1 MNQTTESQLLRDRRH
16 SVEAVRDEAYNHQ
29 SQLLQDRHQEPKMK
43 IDVFNHIFP
52 QKLFEKLNEVA
63 PGYKDMGKRSRNIPA
78 LFDLDLRFRQMD
90 QFGEYR
96 QIISIASPPIE
107 VMAGPEV
114 TPMLSEIANDGMAEL
129 VSHHPDRFAAFAA
142 SLPMNNPDKAA
153 RELERALGQLG
164 AKGVQIYSNAA
175 GKPLDG
181 AEYEP
186 LFEIMARHD
195 LPILLHPARGA
206 RFADYPGEEK
216 SKFEIWWT
224 FGWPYETSVAMARL
238 VFTGLFDR
246 LPEIKIITH
255 HMGAMIPYF
264 EGRVGHGWDQLGKRS
279 SDENYEALLRS
290 MNKRPIEY
298 FKMFYAD
305 TALFGSYSG
314 TRCGLD
320 FFGVDRVLFAS
331 DSPFDPEGGTL
342 YTRETIEVID
352 QLDLTQDERDRIYRR
367 NAERLFKLR

>member
-1 MNQTTESQLLRDRRH
+1 MNQ
-16 SVEAVRDEAYNHQ
+16 
-29 SQLLQDRHQEPKMK
+29 MK

-52 QKLFEKLNEVA
+52 RRFFDKLNEVS
-63 PGYKDMGKRSRNIPA
+63 PDYKDMGKRSRNIPA
-78 LFDLDLRFRQMD
+78 LFDLDLRFKMMD
-90 QFGEYR
+90 QFGDYS

-107 VMAGPEV
+107 VMAGPEI
-114 TPMLSEIANDGMAEL
+114 TPELSQIANDGMAEL
-129 VSHHPDRFAAFAA
+129 VSRYPDRFPAFAA
-142 SLPMNNPDKAA
+142 SLPMNNPEKAA
-153 RELERALGQLG
+153 IELRRAVKDLG
-164 AKGVQIYSNAA
+164 AKTAQIYSNAA

-181 AEYEP
+181 PEYAPIFEMMAEY
-186 LFEIMARHD
+186 D

-206 RFADYPGEEK
+206 RFADYSGEAK
-216 SKFEIWWT
+216 SKYEIWWT

-238 VFTGLFDR
+238 VFSGIFDR
-246 LPEIKIITH
+246 FPNIKIVTH

-279 SDENYEALLRS
+279 SDEDYESLLRS
-290 MNKRPIEY
+290 MNKRPIDY

-305 TALFGSYSG
+305 TALFGSYSA

-352 QLDLTQDERDRIYRR
+352 RLDITEDERDRIYRR
-367 NAERLFKLR
+367 NAERLFKLATKP

>member
-1 MNQTTESQLLRDRRH
+1 MNQ
-16 SVEAVRDEAYNHQ
+16 
-29 SQLLQDRHQEPKMK
+29 MK

-52 QKLFEKLNEVA
+52 RRFFDKLNEVSSD
-63 PGYKDMGKRSRNIPA
+63 YKDMVMRSLNVPA
-78 LFDLDLRFRQMD
+78 LFDLDLRFKMMD
-90 QFGEYR
+90 LFGDYR

-107 VMAGPEV
+107 VMVPPDLTLEF
-114 TPMLSEIANDGMAEL
+114 SQIANDGMAEL
-129 VSHHPDRFAAFAA
+129 ISRHPDRFAAFAA
-142 SLPMNNPDKAA
+142 ALPMDKPEDAA
-153 RELERALGQLG
+153 LELHRAVKELG
-164 AKGVQIYSNAA
+164 ARAVQIYSNAA
-175 GKPLDG
+175 GRPLDG
-181 AEYEP
+181 PEYTPIFETMAEY
-186 LFEIMARHD
+186 D

-206 RFADYPGEEK
+206 GFADYPREPK
-216 SKFEIWWT
+216 SKYEIWWT

-238 VFTGLFDR
+238 VFTGIFDR
-246 LPEIKIITH
+246 FPNLKIVTH

-279 SDENYEALLRS
+279 SDEDYGSLLRS
-290 MNKRPIEY
+290 MNKRPLDY

-320 FFGVDRVLFAS
+320 FFGVDHVLFAS

-352 QLDLTQDERDRIYRR
+352 RLDITEDERDRIYRR
-367 NAERLFKLR
+367 NAERLFKLTVAS